1 MGDQHQIRHW
11 LDKLHEGTLVAADL
25 EAALENSASHR
36 QQLLY
41 LQAAST
47 GVESEVLGMA
57 LVADGQVHEGPEDP
71 ADWPYQTVLAA
82 IADGWRVVKFPELAL
97 LLQEDKTYGLG
108 CEFILEKLS

>member
-1 MGDQHQIRHW
+1 MREQIQGW
-11 LDKLHEGTLVAADL
+11 LDKLRQGTLQEADL
-25 EAALENSASHR
+25 QAALDQSVH

-47 GVESEVLGMA
+47 GVDSAVLGMA
-57 LVADGQVHEGPEDP
+57 LVREGQVLEGPEDP

-82 IADGWRVVKFPELAL
+82 IDDGWRVVKFPELAL

-108 CEFILEKLS
+108 CEFILEKLA